1 MNGEG
6 SVAESP
12 CVAVEPR
19 EAEKARRILKSMG
32 YLAHGLKASTSG
44 GRVLFPVTDLDASL
58 SILVDAGIKAEPC
71 VSVFKRVPRG
81 PPSPRDLDL
90 PGYWL
95 VGDIIVFNP
104 REGVDIDKLASYAE
118 ELIGR
123 GVARSAWLKVGTH
136 GPYRLPKLVHVAG
149 EKRTETMAKEYGLR
163 FRVDVAK
170 AYYNPRLS
178 FEHRRIAEQVSH
190 RENVLDMF
198 TGVGGFAVHIAH
210 LREARIVAVD
220 INPYAAYL
228 AARNTEINKLRG
240 QVCVMRAD
248 AKLLPRILEPI
259 FDRVIMNHPT
269 ASLNFIEEACVL
281 TKPRSTAR
289 LHVYIVSASPSEAAK
304 AVQDSIRIR
313 SRCTVKKLQVRRVI
327 DHSPKRFIYAVDVEV
342 ERRNSDD

>member
-1 MNGEG
+1 MNGEW

-12 CVAVEPR
+12 CVAVELK
-19 EAEKARRILKSMG
+19 EAEKARRILKSRG
-32 YLAHGLKASTSG
+32 YLAYGLKASRSS

-58 SILVDAGIKAEPC
+58 SILADAGIKAEPC
-71 VSVFKRVPRG
+71 VSTFKRMATG
-81 PPSPRDLDL
+81 PPSPRELDL

-104 REGVDIDKLASYAE
+104 REGFDIDKLVSYAE
-118 ELIGR
+118 ELINR
-123 GVARSAWLKVGTH
+123 GIARSAWLKVGTH
-136 GPYRLPKLVHVAG
+136 GPYRLPKLIHIAG
-149 EKRTETMAKEYGLR
+149 ERRTETTAKEYGLR

-228 AARNTEINKLRG
+228 AAKNAEINKLRG
-240 QVCVMRAD
+240 QICVMRAD
-248 AKLLPRILEPI
+248 AKLLPRVLEPV
-259 FDRVIMNHPT
+259 FDRIIMNHPT
-269 ASLNFIEEACVL
+269 ASLNFIEEACML
-281 TKPRSTAR
+281 IKPGSVAR
-289 LHVYIVSASPSEAAK
+289 LHVYVISTSPTEATRS
-304 AVQDSIRIR
+304 VEEGIRIR
-313 SRCTVKKLQVRRVI
+313 SRCTIKKLQVRRVI

-342 ERRNSDD
+342 ERSDSND